1 MATIPTWTSQDKALA
16 LLPKFSGFLSLC
28 GSLYIVQHV
37 LRSRERRGFV
47 YHQILMAMS
56 CSDVLGSSMY
66 VLSTWPIP
74 RGDAVFAVGNQAT
87 CNAQGTLDQF
97 ASLTTPLF
105 TGSLSIYYLLVIR
118 YGWREEQVQ
127 RHRHWF
133 FVIPFAMGVTT
144 ALAGLGLELYNSADW
159 VCWIAAYPPG
169 CNKEDSDVECTRG
182 IHADLY
188 RMVFSYVI
196 VWIVFGVLAI
206 SMAMIYQRV
215 WQTER
220 KTIRFRGSSYLQG
233 ATTHLQQT
241 TSTTAGDTVEPSVAS
256 KIGYFCRR
264 LLPPR
269 RLQRIPVDNHHN
281 NHHNENDDDSN
292 DDDDSNRD
300 RGHDRIEEQD
310 DNHSNTDPQ
319 LYLKRHPSSGALRT
333 RDDTPTRP
341 PPTPRNNNHLSRTV
355 LYQALMYCGAFYL
368 TFLFGTIARILQIW
382 DITAY
387 PVFVCMTIFFPL
399 QGFWQF
405 LIYTRPSRNK
415 KKKQCASNKSSS
427 SVYTNNPLLCI
438 DCFHDDNGNGSN
450 NNHRSG
456 TNSSSRVIANE
467 NDDDQIVSPSPRMPS
482 TRSMMCCSRCSVSVV
497 DTRSFLDAQSELE
510 YINQA

>member
-66 VLSTWPIP
+66 MLSTWPIP

-87 CNAQGTLDQF
+87 CNAQGTLGQF
-97 ASLTTPLF
+97 ASLTTPLY

-118 YGWREEQVQ
+118 YGWREEQMQ
-127 RHRHWF
+127 KHRHWF
-133 FVIPFAMGVTT
+133 FVIPFVMGVTT
-144 ALAGLGLELYNSADW
+144 AIAGLGLELYNSADW

-169 CNKEDSDVECTRG
+169 CNKEDSPVECTRG
-182 IHADLY
+182 VQADLY
-188 RMVFSYVI
+188 RMVFSYII
-196 VWIVFGVLAI
+196 VWIVFVVLAV
-206 SMAMIYQRV
+206 SMGMIYQRV

-220 KTIRFRGSSYLQG
+220 KTIRFRGLSYLQSTS
-233 ATTHLQQT
+233 ATAT
-241 TSTTAGDTVEPSVAS
+241 GGTVEPSLSS
-256 KIGYFCRR
+256 KIRSFCQH

-269 RLQRIPVDNHHN
+269 RLQRIPVDNHGKDN
-281 NHHNENDDDSN
+281 IHNENDDNDS
-292 DDDDSNRD
+292 SRD
-300 RGHDRIEEQD
+300 QGHGSMEEQGD
-310 DNHSNTDPQ
+310 DNNSSTDPQ
-319 LYLKRHPSSGALRT
+319 SNLTRRPSSGALRT
-333 RDDTPTRP
+333 PDETP
-341 PPTPRNNNHLSRTV
+341 PRNSNYLSRTV

-368 TFLFGTIARILQIW
+368 TFLFGTIALW
-382 DITAY
+382 DMTAY

-415 KKKQCASNKSSS
+415 KKNQASNKSSSS

-438 DCFHDDNGNGSN
+438 NCFHDDSN
-450 NNHRSG
+450 NSNSNQQRSG
-456 TNSSSRVIANE
+456 TNSYCRTIA
-467 NDDDQIVSPSPRMPS
+467 DDNNDQIVSSSLKMPS
-482 TRSMMCCSRCSVSVV
+482 TKSRMCCSRCSSSGV